1 MTDADVRG
9 LLDREEIRDLALRY
23 CDAIVR
29 RDVDGVM
36 DVFAEDGEFVVP
48 EQAFH
53 VDEEAAGS
61 EKTAASEKAERRY
74 QGLAALRKMYAESMI
89 SPAPLP
95 MAGNN
100 IVRLSGENT
109 AVGRCM
115 AQIRYAHN
123 PKLLSLG
130 YYDDE
135 YVRTPRGWKFKRRKV
150 TLRQFNRDDS

>member
-36 DVFAEDGEFVVP
+36 DVFAENGEFVVP
-48 EQAFH
+48 EQAFQ
-53 VDEEAAGS
+53 VDEIAAG
-61 EKTAASEKAERRY
+61 SEKAERRY
-74 QGLAALRKMYAESMI
+74 QGSAALRKMYAESMT

-95 MAGNN
+95 AAGNN

-123 PKLLSLG
+123 SKLLSLA

-135 YVRTPRGWKFKRRKV
+135 YVRTPRGWKFKRRNV
-150 TLRQFNRDDS
+150 TLRQFNRDDN

>member
-53 VDEEAAGS
+53 VDE
-61 EKTAASEKAERRY
+61 KTTGPEKAERRY

-115 AQIRYAHN
+115 AQIRFAHN
-123 PKLLSLG
+123 SKLLSVG

-135 YVRTPRGWKFKRRKV
+135 YVRTPRGWKFKRRRV
-150 TLRQFNRDDS
+150 DLRPFNRDDN

>member
-9 LLDREEIRDLALRY
+9 LLDREEIRDLAVRY

-53 VDEEAAGS
+53 VDEKG
-61 EKTAASEKAERRY
+61 AASEKAERRY
-74 QGLAALRKMYAESMI
+74 QGMSALRRMYAESRN

-109 AVGRCM
+109 AV
-115 AQIRYAHN
+115 
-123 PKLLSLG
+123 
-130 YYDDE
+130 
-135 YVRTPRGWKFKRRKV
+135 
-150 TLRQFNRDDS
+150 

>member
-53 VDEEAAGS
+53 VDE
-61 EKTAASEKAERRY
+61 KPVRRY

-115 AQIRYAHN
+115 AQIRFAHN
-123 PKLLSLG
+123 SKLLSVG

-135 YVRTPRGWKFKRRKV
+135 YVRTPRGWKFKRRTV
-150 TLRQFNRDDS
+150 DLRPFNRDDK

>member
-1 MTDADVRG
+1 MTDADARG

-53 VDEEAAGS
+53 VDE
-61 EKTAASEKAERRY
+61 KTTGSEKAERRY
-74 QGLAALRKMYAESMI
+74 QGLAALRKMYADSMI

-115 AQIRYAHN
+115 AQIRFAHN
-123 PKLLSLG
+123 SKLLSVG

-135 YVRTPRGWKFKRRKV
+135 YVRTPCGWKFKRRRV
-150 TLRQFNRDDS
+150 DLRPFN

>member
-53 VDEEAAGS
+53 VDEKITGP
-61 EKTAASEKAERRY
+61 EKAERRY

-115 AQIRYAHN
+115 AQIRFAHN
-123 PKLLSLG
+123 SKLLSVG

-135 YVRTPRGWKFKRRKV
+135 YVRTPRGWKFKRRRV
-150 TLRQFNRDDS
+150 DLRPFNRDDN

>member
-53 VDEEAAGS
+53 VDE
-61 EKTAASEKAERRY
+61 KTTGPEKAERRY

-115 AQIRYAHN
+115 AQIRFAHN
-123 PKLLSLG
+123 SKLLSVG

-135 YVRTPRGWKFKRRKV
+135 YVRTPRGWKFKRRRV
-150 TLRQFNRDDS
+150 DLRPFNRDDK